1 MFRSGGFWN
10 HLRDLVA
17 WAGSMLTR
25 NLYRGAA
32 GVLALLVALYVARA
46 TLGRLRALTDP
57 VPVVVVRAAIP
68 PYTAITAD
76 MVEVAYLPA
85 GAVTQPAY
93 TSPDEVVGRLA
104 RLELLPGVPLLRAY
118 AVLAAELRYTA
129 DAQAV
134 VLGVTVDET
143 QVPADLL
150 LAGQRVDV
158 WQGDRLVGPG
168 LRVVAITGQPEGRLA
183 VALES
188 NQELVPAL
196 LAASGRAD
204 TALTLAPLERIP
216 TPSVPSPTM
225 TALPAPP
232 ATVTSSPTITVTPT
246 ATPGVAVV
254 RPGPA
259 QGLNVRAGPGTDTP
273 VLATLPAGSRL
284 TPIARDAGG
293 RWVQVCCVAGE
304 QYGWVLAELVE
315 LAVDLAGLPVR

>member
-1 MFRSGGFWN
+1 
-10 HLRDLVA
+10 
-17 WAGSMLTR
+17 MLTR

-57 VPVVVVRAAIP
+57 VPVVVARAAIP
-68 PYTAITAD
+68 PYTAITAN

-118 AVLAAELRYTA
+118 AVPAADLRYTA

-134 VLGVTVDET
+134 VLGVTANAEH
-143 QVPADLL
+143 VPADLL

-158 WQGDRLVGPG
+158 WQADRLLGPG
-168 LRVVAITGQPEGRLA
+168 LRVVAITHRPDGRLV

-188 NQELVPAL
+188 SQELVPAL

-204 TALTLAPLERIP
+204 TALTLAPLERLPSAQPPCGTPSAP
-216 TPSVPSPTM
+216 TPTRTASPIPSETPSPT
-225 TALPAPP
+225 
-232 ATVTSSPTITVTPT
+232 ATRTPT

-284 TPIARDAGG
+284 TPVGRDAEG
-293 RWVQVCCVAGE
+293 RWVQVCCLAEG
-304 QYGWVLAELVE
+304 QPGWVLAELVD
-315 LAVDLAGLPVR
+315 LAGDLAGLPVR

>member
-1 MFRSGGFWN
+1 
-10 HLRDLVA
+10 
-17 WAGSMLTR
+17 MLTR

-57 VPVVVVRAAIP
+57 VPVVVARAAIP
-68 PYTAITAD
+68 PYTAITAN

-118 AVLAAELRYTA
+118 AVPAADLRYTA

-134 VLGVTVDET
+134 VLGVTANAEH
-143 QVPADLL
+143 VPADLL

-158 WQGDRLVGPG
+158 WQADRLLGTG
-168 LRVVAITGQPEGRLA
+168 LRVVAITHRPDGRLV

-188 NQELVPAL
+188 SQELVPAL

-204 TALTLAPLERIP
+204 TALTLAPLERLPSAQPPCGTP
-216 TPSVPSPTM
+216 TVEAQARTEVAATPSPTS
-225 TALPAPP
+225 T
-232 ATVTSSPTITVTPT
+232 PTPTPT

-254 RPGPA
+254 KPGPA
-259 QGLNVRAGPGTDTP
+259 QGLNIRAGPGTDTP

-284 TPIARDAGG
+284 TPVGRDAAG
-293 RWVQVCCVAGE
+293 RWVQVCCVAGD
-304 QYGWVLAELVE
+304 QYGWVLAELV
-315 LAVDLAGLPVR
+315 DLAGDLTGLPVR

>member
-1 MFRSGGFWN
+1 
-10 HLRDLVA
+10 
-17 WAGSMLTR
+17 MLTR

-32 GVLALLVALYVARA
+32 GVLALLVALSVARA

-57 VPVVVVRAAIP
+57 VPVVVARTAIP

-93 TSPDEVVGRLA
+93 AHPDEVVGRLA

-118 AVLAAELRYTA
+118 AVPAAELRHTA
-129 DAQAV
+129 DARAV
-134 VLGVTVDET
+134 VLGMAVNAEG
-143 QVPADLL
+143 VPADLL

-158 WQGDRLVGPG
+158 WQADRLVGPG
-168 LRVVAITGQPEGRLA
+168 LRVVAVTHRPDGRLV

-188 NQELVPAL
+188 SQTLVPAL

-204 TALTLAPLERIP
+204 TALTLAPLERLPSAP
-216 TPSVPSPTM
+216 TPTR
-225 TALPAPP
+225 TASPAPSV
-232 ATVTSSPTITVTPT
+232 TVTPSPTITVTPT

-284 TPIARDAGG
+284 TPVGRDAEG
-293 RWVQVCCVAGE
+293 RWVQVCCLAEG
-304 QYGWVLAELVE
+304 QPGWVLAELVD
-315 LAVDLAGLPVR
+315 LAGDLAGLPVR